1 MKMFKYA
8 DYIYEIYKQGNFT
21 KAAKKLYISQ
31 PSISAMVKKAERRLG
46 FSIFA
51 KGTAELTEEGS
62 LYIVAIEEM
71 RKLENNLKDRVE
83 SIRNL
88 NFGNITVSGAA
99 FISSFVLPKIIME
112 FSKKYPQ
119 IKMNILESNSI
130 KLQEKLLNEEVD
142 MLIDYD
148 FDEKFFDAFPIKKEN
163 ILLAVPKDCPI
174 NEKLKDKA
182 INKSDLNLLNT
193 AEDKSQ
199 FVSLDNFSKERFI
212 LLKRGNNMRKV
223 SSQICDEHGVTPQIV
238 IEVDQLLTA
247 FNMAMAGMGITF
259 VTDTLANATVEND
272 KLYFYR
278 IKSEHSQ
285 RTLYI
290 ANKKKKY
297 VRPVVSE
304 FVKVARQIYG
314 F

>member
-1 MKMFKYA
+1 MFKYA
-8 DYIYEIYKQGNFT
+8 DYIYEIYKQGSFT

-31 PSISAMVKKAERRLG
+31 PSISAMVKKAERQLG
-46 FSIFA
+46 FSIFI

-62 LYIVAIEEM
+62 LYIAAIEEM
-71 RKLENNLKDRVE
+71 WRLEDDLKNHVE

-99 FISSFVLPKIIME
+99 FISSFILPKIIME
-112 FSKKYPQ
+112 FAKKYPQ
-119 IKMNILESNSI
+119 IKINIFESNSI

-142 MLIDYD
+142 TLIDYD
-148 FDEKFFDAFPIKKEN
+148 FDEKLFDAFPIKKEN
-163 ILLAVPKDCPI
+163 ILLAVPKGFPV

-182 INKSDLNLLNT
+182 LNESELHLLNA
-193 AEDKSQ
+193 AEDKASL
-199 FVSLDNFSKERFI
+199 VSLSDFGKERFI
-212 LLKRGNNMRKV
+212 LLKQGNNMRKV
-223 SSQICDEHGVTPQIV
+223 SCKICEEYGMTPHV
-238 IEVDQLLTA
+238 VVEVDQLLTA

-259 VTDTLANATVEND
+259 VTDTLANATVKND